1 MDSFR
6 FTFVQCTADVATSRL
21 YSLPPLVGGFGEGSV
36 GVFGV
41 CCLLHATRRSK
52 RGGNCRKY
60 GDYDVE
66 DLAPNGVV
74 VEGSHS
80 LVRGP
85 TDPLC
90 LSGIPPSMGGRAGA
104 MFLCKKRGYS
114 GILLKG

>member
-1 MDSFR
+1 M
-6 FTFVQCTADVATSRL
+6 ATSRL

-36 GVFGV
+36 GV
-41 CCLLHATRRSK
+41 CCLLHATCRAEG
-52 RGGNCRKY
+52 GGNCRKY

-90 LSGIPPSMGGRAGA
+90 LLGIPPSMGGRAGA
-104 MFLCKKRGYS
+104 VFLHFGRGWWDFVKRL
-114 GILLKG
+114 ID